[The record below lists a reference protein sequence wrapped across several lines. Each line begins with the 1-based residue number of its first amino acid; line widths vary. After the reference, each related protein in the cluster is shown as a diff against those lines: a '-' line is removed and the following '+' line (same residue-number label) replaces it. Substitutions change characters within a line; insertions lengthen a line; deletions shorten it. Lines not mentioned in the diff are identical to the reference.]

1 MPDVVVDTAA
11 GKVRGQ
17 SLRDVTVFRGI
28 PYGAP
33 TGGSARFKAPRPPD
47 PWTGVRD
54 CSRFGATAP
63 QIGHAEAGGM
73 LPEDPEA
80 RERMAG
86 FAGFLHG
93 LSGEEPAQDED
104 CLVLNVWTGSTRPD
118 RPRAVMFW
126 IHGGA
131 FTTGS
136 GSWTMYDGTGLAARQ
151 DVVVVTVNHRLG
163 PLGFLHL
170 EDLAGDDYAGSG
182 NAGMLDLTL
191 ALEWVR
197 DNIGAFGGDPS
208 RVLVY
213 GGSGGASKTA
223 TLMAM
228 PRAEGL
234 LHRAALLSGPMVRA
248 QESHVAT
255 DVAEQLLKAVGLTP
269 KEVRRLHDLP
279 VRQLLEAAET
289 IGVPISAGLADG
301 ASASAFMPLQP
312 VVDGRVLPVHPME
325 PMAPPTASRVPVM
338 VGSTK
343 DDMKMMMLGMPWF
356 GKLTEEGLGQ
366 MAVHAFGAAAPS
378 ALAAYRLHH
387 PDLDPT
393 DLASMFVTDRV
404 MWMGAIDW
412 AERKA
417 AAGAAPAY
425 VYRFDWETDAL
436 GGLLGATH
444 GIDIPFALD
453 NWAGNPMAG
462 GRPENAQVASL
473 VSETFVRFAQQ
484 GHPQHPDIPE
494 WRPYTP
500 GDRSTFVFDLTCHL
514 ENDPRREVRELYA
527 GLASATGPAAS

>member
-1 MPDVVVDTAA
+1 VPDVVVETTA
-11 GKVRGQ
+11 GKVRGR
-17 SLRDVTVFRGI
+17 SAEGVSVFRGI

-33 TGGSARFKAPRPPD
+33 TTGRARFRAARPAE
-47 PWTGVRD
+47 PWAGIRD
-54 CSRFGATAP
+54 ATRFGPTAP

-86 FAGFLHG
+86 FAGFIHG
-93 LSGEEPAQDED
+93 LAGDEPAQDED

-118 RPRAVMFW
+118 QPRAVMFW

-136 GSWTMYDGTGLAARQ
+136 GSWTMYDGSDLAARQ

-163 PLGFLHL
+163 PLGYLHL
-170 EDLAGDDYAGSG
+170 EELGGEDYAGSG
-182 NAGMLDLTL
+182 NAGMLDLAL

-197 DNIGAFGGDPS
+197 DNIAAFGGDPA

-248 QESHVAT
+248 QEAHVAT
-255 DVAEQLLKAVGLTP
+255 AVAEQVLKAVGLTP
-269 KEVRRLHDLP
+269 KELHRLHDLP

-289 IGVPISAGLADG
+289 VGVPISAGLADG

-312 VVDGRVLPVHPME
+312 VVDGRVLPTHPMD
-325 PMAPPTASRVPVM
+325 PTAPATAAKVPVM

-356 GKLTEEGLGQ
+356 GKLTEEGLQQ
-366 MAVHAFGAAAPS
+366 MAAHAFGDAAGR
-378 ALAAYRLHH
+378 ALEAYRRHH

-393 DLASMFVTDRV
+393 EVASMFVTDRV
-404 MWMGAIDW
+404 MWMGGIDL
-412 AERKA
+412 AERKV

-425 VYRFDWETDAL
+425 LYRFDWETDAL
-436 GGLLGATH
+436 GGVLGATH

-462 GRPENAQVASL
+462 KREGNAEVARL
-473 VSETFVRFAQQ
+473 TSETFVRFAQQ
-484 GHPQHPDIPE
+484 GHPNHADVPHWE
-494 WRPYTP
+494 PYSLE
-500 GDRSTFVFDLTCHL
+500 DRATFVFDLPCHIEL
-514 ENDPRREVRELYA
+514 DPRSEIRELYA
-527 GLASATGPAAS
+527 GLAAGPVTAAG